1 MSESPRLWRCSP
13 TRALNWMIEVKV
25 SSIRMILKMMQR
37 IKIPYRPLS
46 RNKPMLR
53 IDLLR
58 LSS

>member
-1 MSESPRLWRCSP
+1 
-13 TRALNWMIEVKV
+13 MIEVKV